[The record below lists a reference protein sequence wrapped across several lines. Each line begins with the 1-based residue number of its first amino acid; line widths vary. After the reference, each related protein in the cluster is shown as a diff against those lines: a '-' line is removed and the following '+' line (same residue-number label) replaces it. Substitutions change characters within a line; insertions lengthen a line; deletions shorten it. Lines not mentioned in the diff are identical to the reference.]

1 MAYNLPLPTSG
12 FTTNQL
18 GVFDAGSGTFGPN
31 ESINTNEAI
40 EQNIIFEGVIL
51 DKDNK
56 PIPGVT
62 VVFNQKPKPNL
73 PPDQLVS
80 PLTKTLTTNSQ
91 GEWSITYPKSSI
103 NLKSIEIVF
112 SKSDYKTEKLS
123 NPRISKTYPVTEFT
137 VEKISTSE
145 NEPPYEY
152 RVGNEIFKNAD
163 QIKAKK
169 DADEYQARIS
179 DPKYK
184 GASLV
189 KIKKKL
195 NKSPQLKDA
204 LNNLIQPILSE
215 ISETEASQSDKS
227 NSAKVFPLVK
237 LSYLIA
243 IGKEKAKEK
252 LIPFIIKLLMP
263 FGLPVVQALV
273 NKISIDAVKNQ
284 ILCPKINNLSE
295 LVKKRNKITKQI
307 NKLYKSIS
315 TMSKVMM
322 GIETAMIALK
332 IGIKVIGIIPFP
344 MPPAVPVAAGII
356 EELLKR
362 FGVVV
367 NVATLA
373 LAAFGTVLGIILGLL
388 NGLDVL
394 LQVCLQNQNDAVTEG
409 TAEGANG
416 GGTGGGGTGNRNG
429 QGTSSG
435 GIGGGI
441 GSSKGNAGQTS
452 IETFE
457 KINNELNL
465 FINES
470 TGINNQ
476 NVIIDIQSKKQKYK
490 GFTLELVMDPYN
502 PLQYPKRFAQALTL
516 TGVPVLRTDSSF
528 ASDPQILL
536 EQLKFLIDSN
546 PNLTAG

>member
-12 FTTNQL
+12 LTINQL
-18 GVFDAGSGTFGPN
+18 GAFDTESGTLGIN

-40 EQNIIFEGVIL
+40 EQNIIFEGVVL
-51 DKDNK
+51 DKEAK
-56 PIPGVT
+56 PIPGVS
-62 VVFNQKPKPNL
+62 VVFTQTPKPNL
-73 PPDQLVS
+73 PPDKLVS
-80 PLTKTLTTNSQ
+80 PLTKTLTTNAQ
-91 GEWSITYPKSSI
+91 GEWSIIYPKSSI
-103 NLKSIEIVF
+103 DLKSVDIVF
-112 SKSDYKTEKLS
+112 SKSEYKTETVAR
-123 NPRISKTYPVTEFT
+123 PRIFKTYPVTEFP
-137 VEKISTSE
+137 VEKISTPE
-145 NEPPYEY
+145 TEPPYEY

-169 DADEYQARIS
+169 DADEYQTRIS

-195 NKSPQLKDA
+195 NKSPQIKDA
-204 LNNLIQPILSE
+204 LNNLIQPILNE
-215 ISETEASQSDKS
+215 ISEAEESQSDKI

-252 LIPFIIKLLMP
+252 LIPFILKLLMP
-263 FGLPVVQALV
+263 FGLPVVQAV
-273 NKISIDAVKNQ
+273 INKISIDKIKNQ
-284 ILCPKINNLSE
+284 ILCPKIDNLSE
-295 LVKKRNKITKQI
+295 LIKKRNKITKQI
-307 NKLYKSIS
+307 NSLYKSIS
-315 TMSKVMM
+315 TMSKAMM
-322 GIETAMIALK
+322 GIEIAMVALK
-332 IGIKVIGIIPFP
+332 IGIKAIGIIPFP

-373 LAAFGTVLGIILGLL
+373 LAAFATVLGIILGLL
-388 NGLDVL
+388 NALDFL
-394 LQVCLQNQNDAVTEG
+394 LQTCLQSQNEAAAAAEA
-409 TAEGANG
+409 TA
-416 GGTGGGGTGNRNG
+416 TGEP
-429 QGTSSG
+429 
-435 GIGGGI
+435 I
-441 GSSKGNAGQTS
+441 NAGKTA

-457 KINNELNL
+457 KINDELNL

-470 TGINNQ
+470 TGIDNQ
-476 NVIIDIQSKKQKYK
+476 TVINTIQVNKQTYK

-502 PLQYPKRFAQALTL
+502 PLQYPKRFAQALTQ
-516 TGVPVLRTDSSF
+516 TGVPVLKTDPSF

-546 PNLTAG
+546 PDLISG